1 VHGETGFTKTKNYEP
16 WAVRTVLLRT
26 TSSLSPE
33 MTQTLSWLF
42 YNIQG
47 NTVENAVRKDQHR
60 VFCDKEQYGICM
72 MDTGR
77 LVPQTCRQ
85 IFEENV
91 NRPSR

>member
-1 VHGETGFTKTKNYEP
+1 VKLVSQKPKTTSLRP
-16 WAVRTVLLRT
+16 VRTVLLLS

-60 VFCDKEQYGICM
+60 VFCDKETVWHLYDGQW
-72 MDTGR
+72 DTCSAN
-77 LVPQTCRQ
+77 LQTN
-85 IFEENV
+85 I
-91 NRPSR
+91 

>member
-1 VHGETGFTKTKNYEP
+1 VKLVSQKPKTMGLGP
-16 WAVRTVLLRT
+16 VRTVLLHN

-60 VFCDKEQYGICM
+60 VFCDKETVWHLYDGHW
-72 MDTGR
+72 DTCSTN
-77 LVPQTCRQ
+77 LQTN
-85 IFEENV
+85 I
-91 NRPSR
+91 